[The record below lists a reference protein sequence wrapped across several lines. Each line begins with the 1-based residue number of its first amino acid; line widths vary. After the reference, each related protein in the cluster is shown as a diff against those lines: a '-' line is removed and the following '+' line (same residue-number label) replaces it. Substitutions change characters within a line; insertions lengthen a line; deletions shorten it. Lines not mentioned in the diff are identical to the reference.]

1 MKARELRVG
10 KHVRVVGLPEWWEI
24 LKVGPSSVLVQPI
37 APMRIRFATL
47 EGDEV
52 TITFRP
58 KAFYISRETS
68 VEVDE

>member
-1 MKARELRVG
+1 MKACQLPQG
-10 KHVRVVGLPEWWEI
+10 KRFRVVGLPDWWEI
-24 LKVGPSSVLVQPI
+24 MKVGASSVLVRPI
-37 APMRIRFATL
+37 AAEMRRFATL

>member
-1 MKARELRVG
+1 MKAHELRTG
-10 KHVRVVGLPEWWEI
+10 KHFRVVGLPEWWEI

-37 APMRIRFATL
+37 APQVRHFATL